1 MNMTS
6 PLDDVCC
13 ARLPAAA
20 LAHLGAL
27 RVRTDVRVLARGD
40 ELWLR
45 WPAGDEDVLHRVL
58 SVRGAEVFAQRD
70 GLWYRPGRSLPTFG
84 VPDELPQTL
93 LHLLAPEPVKPEGRI
108 GNPSYSDPVRLCLAR
123 DDTARPA
130 SALCCALA
138 DLDRW
143 AEAATA
149 RRLAVLEAAYCATAG
164 GPRVLLLGE
173 RLPPLPAGERFW
185 GRSVLAPLGW
195 RPEPALGEAALR
207 AALGVRPDEIAL
219 LRQEGVEVVPRSAFR
234 PLTRA
239 GIRLALRE
247 GR

>member
-1 MNMTS
+1 MNMAS

-20 LAHLGAL
+20 LAHLGPL
-27 RVRTDVRVLARGD
+27 RVRTDVRVLAQGG

-45 WPAGDEDVLHRVL
+45 WPAGDEEVLHRAL
-58 SVRGAEVFAQRD
+58 AVRGAEVFARRD
-70 GLWYRPGRSLPTFG
+70 GSWYAPGRSLPTFG

-93 LHLLAPEPVKPEGRI
+93 LHLLSPEPVTPKAGAPAVR
-108 GNPSYSDPVRLCLAR
+108 PVRLTLAR
-123 DDTARPA
+123 DDTVRPA
-130 SALCCALA
+130 AALCCALA

-143 AEAATA
+143 AEGATA
-149 RRLAVLEAAYCATAG
+149 RRLAALEAAHCPAPG

-207 AALGVRPDEIAL
+207 AALDLQDDEIAL
-219 LRQEGVEVVPRSAFR
+219 LTPEGVEVVPRSAFR

-247 GR
+247 GA

>member
-1 MNMTS
+1 MNMAS

-27 RVRTDVRVLARGD
+27 RVRPDVRVLARGD

-45 WPAGDEDVLHRVL
+45 WPAGDEEVLHRL
-58 SVRGAEVFAQRD
+58 LGVRGAEVFARRD
-70 GLWYRPGRSLPTFG
+70 GLWYRPGCSLPAFG

-93 LHLLAPEPVKPEGRI
+93 LHLLAPEPIHRGGQV
-108 GNPSYSDPVRLCLAR
+108 GNPSYRGPVRLELAR

-130 SALCCALA
+130 TALCCSLA

-143 AEAATA
+143 AEGATA
-149 RRLAVLEAAYCATAG
+149 RRLAEPQAAFSAAPG
-164 GPRVLLLGE
+164 GPRVLLRGE
-173 RLPPLPAGERFW
+173 RLPPLPEGERFW
-185 GRSVLAPLGW
+185 GRTVLAPLGQ

-207 AALGVRPDEIAL
+207 DALRLGDDEIAL
-219 LRQEGVEVVPRSAFR
+219 LRPEGVEVVPRAALR

-247 GR
+247 RL

>member
-1 MNMTS
+1 MNMAS
-6 PLDDVCC
+6 SLDDVCC

-27 RVRTDVRVLARGD
+27 RVRTDVRVLERGD

-58 SVRGAEVFAQRD
+58 AVRGAEVFARRD
-70 GLWYRPGRSLPTFG
+70 GLWYAPGRSLPTFG

-93 LHLLAPEPVKPEGRI
+93 LHVLAPEPVTPEGRV
-108 GNPSYSDPVRLCLAR
+108 GNPSDSAPVRLRLAR

-130 SALCCALA
+130 AALCCDLA
-138 DLDRW
+138 GLDRW
-143 AEAATA
+143 AEGATG
-149 RRLAVLEAAYCATAG
+149 RRLAGLEAAYCAAPG

-173 RLPPLPAGERFW
+173 RLPPLPGGERFW
-185 GRSVLAPLGW
+185 GRAVLAPLGW

-207 AALGVRPDEIAL
+207 AALDLRDEELAL
-219 LRQEGVEVVPRSAFR
+219 LRPEGVEVVPRSAFR
-234 PLTRA
+234 PLTRV

-247 GR
+247 GP

>member
-1 MNMTS
+1 MNMAS

-20 LAHLGAL
+20 LAHLGPL
-27 RVRTDVRVLARGD
+27 RVRTDVRVLARGE

-58 SVRGAEVFAQRD
+58 AVRGAELFARRD
-70 GLWYRPGRSLPTFG
+70 GLWYLPGHRLPTFG
-84 VPDELPQTL
+84 VPDELPQTF
-93 LHLLAPEPVKPEGRI
+93 LHLLAPEPVTPEAGAPPIR
-108 GNPSYSDPVRLCLAR
+108 PVRLALAR
-123 DDTARPA
+123 DDTSRPA
-130 SALCCALA
+130 AALCCDLA
-138 DLDRW
+138 GLDRW
-143 AEAATA
+143 AEGATA
-149 RRLAVLEAAYCATAG
+149 RRLAELEAAYCAAPG
-164 GPRVLLLGE
+164 GPRVLLRGE

-185 GRSVLAPLGW
+185 GRTVLAPLGW

-207 AALGVRPDEIAL
+207 DALGMRPDEIAL
-219 LRQEGVEVVPRSAFR
+219 LRQEGVEVVPRGAFR

-247 GR
+247 GP

>member
-1 MNMTS
+1 MAS

-27 RVRTDVRVLARGD
+27 RVRTDVRVLAQSG

-58 SVRGAEVFAQRD
+58 AVRGAEVFARRD
-70 GLWYRPGRSLPTFG
+70 GLWYAPGRSLPTFG
-84 VPDELPQTL
+84 VPDELQQTL
-93 LHLLAPEPVKPEGRI
+93 LHLLAPEPVRPEGRI
-108 GNPSYSDPVRLCLAR
+108 SNPSYGAPVRLGLAR

-130 SALCCALA
+130 AALCCELA
-138 DLDRW
+138 DLERW
-143 AEAATA
+143 ADGVTS
-149 RRLAVLEAAYCATAG
+149 RRLAALEAAYCPAPD
-164 GPRVLLLGE
+164 GPRVLLLGG

-185 GRSVLAPLGW
+185 GRAVLAPLGW

-207 AALGVRPDEIAL
+207 AALDLQDEEIAL
-219 LRQEGVEVVPRSAFR
+219 VRAEGVEVVSRGAFR

-247 GR
+247 GP

>member
-1 MNMTS
+1 MNMAS

-20 LAHLGAL
+20 LAHLGSL
-27 RVRTDVRVLARGD
+27 RVRTDVRVLAQSG

-58 SVRGAEVFAQRD
+58 AVRGAEVFARRD
-70 GLWYRPGRSLPTFG
+70 GLWYRPGRGLPTFG

-93 LHLLAPEPVKPEGRI
+93 LHLLAPEPVAPEAGSPAVR
-108 GNPSYSDPVRLCLAR
+108 PVRLTLAR

-130 SALCCALA
+130 AALCCALA

-143 AEAATA
+143 AEGATA
-149 RRLAVLEAAYCATAG
+149 RRLAALEAAYCASPA
-164 GPRVLLLGE
+164 GPRVLLRGE

-185 GRSVLAPLGW
+185 GRTVLAPLGW

-207 AALGVRPDEIAL
+207 AALDLQDEEIAL
-219 LRQEGVEVVPRSAFR
+219 LRAEGVEVVPRSAFR

-247 GR
+247 GP

>member
-1 MNMTS
+1 MAS

-58 SVRGAEVFAQRD
+58 AVRGAEVFARRD
-70 GLWYRPGRSLPTFG
+70 GLWYRPGRSLPAFG
-84 VPDELPQTL
+84 VPDELPQTF
-93 LHLLAPEPVKPEGRI
+93 LHLLAPEPVALEGRI
-108 GNPSYSDPVRLCLAR
+108 GNPSYSPVRLALTR

-130 SALCCALA
+130 AALCCALA
-138 DLDRW
+138 GLDRW
-143 AEAATA
+143 AEGATA
-149 RRLAVLEAAYCATAG
+149 RRLAGLEAAYCPTAG
-164 GPRVLLLGE
+164 RPRVLLLGE

-207 AALGVRPDEIAL
+207 DALGTQSDEIAL

-247 GR
+247 GP

>member
-1 MNMTS
+1 MNMAS

-27 RVRTDVRVLARGD
+27 RVRTDVRVLARDG

-58 SVRGAEVFAQRD
+58 AVRGAEVFARRD
-70 GLWYRPGRSLPTFG
+70 GLWYAPGRSLPTFDT
-84 VPDELPQTL
+84 PEELPQTL
-93 LHLLAPEPVKPEGRI
+93 LHLLAPEPVTPGAGSPAVR
-108 GNPSYSDPVRLCLAR
+108 PVRLALAR

-130 SALCCALA
+130 AALCCDLA
-138 DLDRW
+138 DLERW
-143 AEAATA
+143 ADGVTS
-149 RRLAVLEAAYCATAG
+149 RRLAALEAACCATPA

-185 GRSVLAPLGW
+185 GRTVLAPLGW

-207 AALGVRPDEIAL
+207 AALAMQDEEIAL
-219 LRQEGVEVVPRSAFR
+219 LRPDGVEVVPHGALRR
-234 PLTRA
+234 LTRA
-239 GIRLALRE
+239 GIRLALLE
-247 GR
+247 DP

>member
-1 MNMTS
+1 MNMAS

-20 LAHLGAL
+20 LAHLGPL
-27 RVRTDVRVLARGD
+27 RVRTDVRVLAGGG

-58 SVRGAEVFAQRD
+58 AVRGAEVFARRD
-70 GLWYRPGRSLPTFG
+70 GLWYAPGRSLPTFG

-93 LHLLAPEPVKPEGRI
+93 LHLLAPERVTPEAGA
-108 GNPSYSDPVRLCLAR
+108 PAVRPIPLTLTR
-123 DDTARPA
+123 DGTARPA
-130 SALCCALA
+130 TALCCALA
-138 DLDRW
+138 DLERW
-143 AEAATA
+143 TEGVTA
-149 RRLAVLEAAYCATAG
+149 RRLAALEAAYCPAPG
-164 GPRVLLLGE
+164 GPRVLLRGE

-185 GRSVLAPLGW
+185 GRTVLAPLGR
-195 RPEPALGEAALR
+195 RPDPALGEAALR
-207 AALGVRPDEIAL
+207 AALDLQDEELAL
-219 LRQEGVEVVPRSAFR
+219 LRHEGVEVVPRSALR

-247 GR
+247 GP